1 MQSNLSWYYIR
12 HGDNSGRKWMN
23 FKIITDS
30 PYFSLTGEL
39 WGVHFEDF
47 GENEL
52 RYNVTALYIHI
63 FFKSSGG
70 YTQQKIAF

>member
-1 MQSNLSWYYIR
+1 MIAVAESEWILKLQQTYLS
-12 HGDNSGRKWMN
+12 
-23 FKIITDS
+23 
-30 PYFSLTGEL
+30 YFSLTGEL
-39 WGVHFEDF
+39 WGVYFEDF

-63 FFKSSGG
+63 FFKSSDG